1 MKIKNKKCERMKTK
15 NVKIMKIKN
24 VNIMKNKNIRNV
36 KRMKTRN
43 VKRMK
48 TRNVNIMYI
57 GTRRKKKTTRGHVIE
72 IRPSLLVVLFVS
84 STTPWF
90 RAFLRLNSSWSLK
103 PNLNPKSTKSLQ
115 SLGANQEQCPFVIPT
130 LVSTRT

>member
-24 VNIMKNKNIRNV
+24 VNIMKNKNI
-36 KRMKTRN
+36 RN